1 MEKIQIR
8 EGWKDKE
15 HCDLIVQA
23 AQSLYEYG
31 ILEKSTLEEVLD
43 AVSNVKKT
51 LKPLTL
57 CKDG

>member
-31 ILEKSTLEEVLD
+31 ILAKSTLEEVLD
-43 AVSNVKKT
+43 AVSNVKKR
-51 LKPLTL
+51 LNH
-57 CKDG
+57 

>member
-15 HCDLIVQA
+15 HCDLIVQT

-43 AVSNVKKT
+43 AVSNVKNA
-51 LKPLTL
+51 
-57 CKDG
+57 

>member
-8 EGWKDKE
+8 EVWKDKE

-31 ILEKSTLEEVLD
+31 ILEKKTLEEVID
-43 AVSNVKKT
+43 AVSKVQNT
-51 LKPLTL
+51 
-57 CKDG
+57 

>member
-23 AQSLYEYG
+23 AQSLCEYG
-31 ILEKSTLEEVLD
+31 VLEKNTLEEVLD
-43 AVSNVKKT
+43 AVSKVKNT
-51 LKPLTL
+51 
-57 CKDG
+57 